1 MKTFFEENLNSMS
14 FTFTIVTLLNAI
26 LGMVLEFENVN
37 NKNLIVLALLITVLW
52 AVASLLSKIPFQSER
67 IYHIINLSSTLIL
80 FYLIMI
86 FGGFLSLTR
95 DNIMVSG
102 IIYLVIYIINVRRQ
116 KREVEKLVT
125 EINKQLSHINKGD
138 G

>member
-102 IIYLVIYIINVRRQ
+102 IIYLVIYMINVRRQ

-125 EINKQLSHINKGD
+125 EINKQLSNINKGD

>member
-102 IIYLVIYIINVRRQ
+102 IIYLVIYMINVRRQ